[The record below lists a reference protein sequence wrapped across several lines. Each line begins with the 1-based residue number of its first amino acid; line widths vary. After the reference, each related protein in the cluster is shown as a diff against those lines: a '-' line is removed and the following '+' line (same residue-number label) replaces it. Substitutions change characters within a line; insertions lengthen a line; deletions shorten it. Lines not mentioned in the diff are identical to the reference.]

1 MYPAGMISG
10 GVLAVIGKSSDEAA
24 MSGLGGVLIIVGV
37 ICLIVS
43 VFKIKDAMEEYYNT
57 VEDIGLS
64 LSGAM
69 TFFFSVI
76 YIQYHI
82 NRIARWKKT
91 GVLS

>member
-1 MYPAGMISG
+1 MPH
-10 GVLAVIGKSSDEAA
+10 
-24 MSGLGGVLIIVGV
+24 
-37 ICLIVS
+37 
-43 VFKIKDAMEEYYNT
+43 

-69 TFFFSVI
+69 IFFFNVI

-91 GVLS
+91 GVLSQIVRKAGRNGFTAYT